1 MIINVWTKSGF
12 RHMTEE
18 EYARFKANQYDG
30 KNGNG
35 YQPIGGGKGNPQPPK
50 ER

>member
-1 MIINVWTKSGF
+1 MG
-12 RHMTEE
+12 
-18 EYARFKANQYDG
+18 NQYDG

-35 YQPIGGGKGNPQPPK
+35 YQPIDTGAVNPQPPK